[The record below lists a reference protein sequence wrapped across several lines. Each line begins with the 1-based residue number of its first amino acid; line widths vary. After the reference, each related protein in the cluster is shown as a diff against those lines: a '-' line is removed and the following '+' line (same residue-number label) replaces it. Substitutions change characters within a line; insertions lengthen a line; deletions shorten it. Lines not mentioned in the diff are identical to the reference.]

1 MRRHP
6 TYADVVSTLCLVML
20 LGGTA
25 YAATQVTGKDIKNSS
40 VTGKDIR
47 DKSLK
52 GPDVKDG
59 SLNGADVA
67 GLGPDDVAGLGPDDV
82 AGLGPDDI
90 AGLDA
95 ADLRAGA
102 LPGAR
107 AERDSGTIP
116 DGTSNAVDL
125 TTEGFDTANMYTVGD
140 DFITVPRTGTY
151 LVVGYVS
158 WGGAGAGT
166 RQLRVNVD
174 SVLRQVVV
182 DHSTPAEFGQQITS
196 VQTLT
201 AGQQVT
207 LGAVNGSGGAAALS
221 AFGGQAE
228 ISLTVQMLSP

>member
-25 YAATQVTGKDIKNSS
+25 YAASQITGKDVKNSS
-40 VTGKDIR
+40 LTGKDVK

-52 GPDVKDG
+52 GQDVKDG
-59 SLNGADVA
+59 SVTGADVA
-67 GLGPDDVAGLGPDDV
+67 DLGPDDV

-107 AERDSGTIP
+107 AERDGGTIP
-116 DGTSNAVDL
+116 DGTTNAVDL
-125 TTEGFDTANMYTVGD
+125 TTEGFDTANMYAVGD
-140 DFITVPRTGTY
+140 DFITIPRSGTY

-158 WGGAGAGT
+158 WGGAGAST

-174 SVLRQVVV
+174 DALRLVVV
-182 DHSTPAEFGQQITS
+182 DHSTPAEFSQQITS
-196 VQTLT
+196 VQALT
-201 AGQQVT
+201 AGQKVT
-207 LGAVNGSGGAAALS
+207 LGSVNGTGAPALTSG
-221 AFGGQAE
+221 FGGQAE
-228 ISLTVQMLSP
+228 VSLTVQMLSP

>member
-25 YAATQVTGKDIKNSS
+25 YAATQITGKDIKNSS
-40 VTGKDIR
+40 VTGKDVK

-52 GPDVKDG
+52 GQDVKDG
-59 SLNGADVA
+59 SVTGA
-67 GLGPDDVAGLGPDDV
+67 DVAGLGPDDV

-116 DGTSNAVDL
+116 DGTTNAVDL
-125 TTEGFDTANMYTVGD
+125 ATEGFDTGNMYSVGD

-158 WGGAGAGT
+158 WGGAGATT
-166 RQLRVNVD
+166 RRLHINVD
-174 SVLRQVVV
+174 NNLRQVVV
-182 DHSTPAEFGQQITS
+182 DHSTAAEFSQQITS
-196 VQTLT
+196 VQTLS

-207 LGAVNGSGGAAALS
+207 LGAHNGSGGPAALS
-221 AFGGQAE
+221 GFGGQAE